1 MARTE
6 QNKRIMKE
14 VCRLTYVPGW
24 DMNPKIVK
32 KVRELSVFIGG
43 KPIETTTLQQQG
55 SLESNK

>member
-6 QNKRIMKE
+6 ANKHVMKE

-24 DMNPKIVK
+24 DMYPEVVK
-32 KVRELSVFIGG
+32 KVRELAVFIGG

-55 SLESNK
+55 SSESNK